1 MSRTIQ
7 NVVDLIIAAVP
18 EAPQKDSVDTF
29 KCGDPTQE
37 VTGIVT
43 TFTANMNVLRKAV
56 EQGANL
62 IITHEP
68 TFYEHQDRT
77 YWLADDPIYQAKR
90 DFVEQNKLTIWRFHD
105 YWHMHQRDGII
116 TGMVRA
122 LGWDSYQQPDNNA
135 LFIMPENTLAQLA
148 AMLKEKLVLPTLR
161 IVGEP
166 QQRCERVALL
176 VGAIGGETQIYL
188 FHYFNADVVICG
200 ETVEW
205 QTCEYVRDAIALGY
219 NKALVIV
226 GHAKSEEEGMRYLV
240 EWLQP
245 KVPEIPMTYCAVG
258 DPIRTI

>member
-1 MSRTIQ
+1 MPRTIQ
-7 NVVDLIIAAVP
+7 DVVDLIIAAVP
-18 EAPQKDSVDTF
+18 GAPQKDSVDTF
-29 KCGDPTQE
+29 KSGDPEQE

-43 TFTANMNVLRKAV
+43 AFTATMDVLRKAA

-68 TFYEHQDRT
+68 TFYEHRDRT
-77 YWLADDPIYQAKR
+77 YWLAEDPIYQAKR
-90 DFVEQNKLTIWRFHD
+90 DFIEQHKLVIWRFHD
-105 YWHMHQRDGII
+105 YWHMHQPDGIL

-122 LGWDSYQQPDNNA
+122 LGWESYQQPDNSA
-135 LFIMPENTLAQLA
+135 LLLMPGMTLAQLMA
-148 AMLKEKLVLPTLR
+148 TLKEKLALPALR
-161 IVGEP
+161 VVGEP
-166 QQRCERVALL
+166 QQPCERVALL
-176 VGAIGGETQIYL
+176 VGAIGGEAQIHL
-188 FHYFNADVVICG
+188 FHYLNTDVVICG

-219 NKALVIV
+219 SKALIIV

-245 KVPEIPMTYCAVG
+245 KVPEIPINYIAVG